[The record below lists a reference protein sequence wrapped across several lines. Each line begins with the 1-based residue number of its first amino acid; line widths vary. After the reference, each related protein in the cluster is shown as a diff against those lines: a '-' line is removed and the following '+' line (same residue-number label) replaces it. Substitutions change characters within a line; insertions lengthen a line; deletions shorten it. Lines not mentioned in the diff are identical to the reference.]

1 MTKASS
7 IVPSAGWAELLAGL
21 GRGTVLVVGAP
32 GTGKTSLARYL
43 LGQLDRS
50 LARVAL
56 VDCDCGRP
64 AIGVPGCLGLALT
77 APWEAPAALWFVG
90 GTSPADHPLPAVV
103 GAARLVERARAE
115 GAEAVVI
122 DAPGRVGDA
131 AGRALLY
138 HLAQATG
145 ADRVVA
151 IERGH
156 ELAPL
161 LALLERE
168 GRTVHRLAPSPA
180 ARPGTAGEDE
190 AHRGGRLRAHLYD
203 ASVRRFGA
211 ARLVLD
217 WAAGLVSGNGHRFAN
232 GHGAGRNGNGHRA
245 DTFAAAEDSA
255 ATGQGG
261 GKPRGDGAADRV
273 PPVGTVVGL
282 LDGGGFC
289 LGLGRLEAVEGDRV
303 AVATRVTRPDVAGL
317 RVGSFRVA
325 EDGSPL

>member
-1 MTKASS
+1 MTQATS
-7 IVPSAGWAELLAGL
+7 IVPSAGWAELLAEL
-21 GRGTVLVVGAP
+21 GRGTVLIVGAP

-56 VDCDCGRP
+56 VDCDSGRP

-90 GTSPADHPLPAVV
+90 GTSPVDHPLPAVV
-103 GAARLVERARAE
+103 GAARLVGRARAE

-122 DAPGRVGDA
+122 DAPGRVGDT

-138 HLAQATG
+138 HLAHAAG
-145 ADRVVA
+145 ADQVVA
-151 IERGH
+151 IERAG
-156 ELAPL
+156 ELTPL

-168 GRTVHRLAPSPA
+168 GRRVHRLAPSPA
-180 ARPGTAGEDE
+180 ARPGTAGEQE
-190 AHRGGRLRAHLYD
+190 ARRGGRLRAHLYD

-211 ARLVLD
+211 GRLVLD
-217 WAAGLVSGNGHRFAN
+217 WAAGLSGGNGN
-232 GHGAGRNGNGHRA
+232 GDGGNGNGHHGGDLAAGA
-245 DTFAAAEDSA
+245 D
-255 ATGQGG
+255 
-261 GKPRGDGAADRV
+261 

-289 LGLGRLEAVEGDRV
+289 LGLGRLEAVEGDRI
-303 AVATRVTRPDVAGL
+303 AVTTRVTRADVAGL
-317 RVGSFRVA
+317 RVGTFRVA

>member
-1 MTKASS
+1 MAGESS

-21 GRGTVLVVGAP
+21 GRGTVLIVGAP

-103 GAARLVERARAE
+103 GAARLVERARGA

-122 DAPGRVGDA
+122 DAPGRVSDA

-145 ADRVVA
+145 AGDVVA
-151 IERGH
+151 IERDG
-156 ELAPL
+156 EIAPL

-180 ARPGTAGEDE
+180 ARPGTAGEQE
-190 AHRGGRLRAHLYD
+190 SHREGRLRAHLYD

-211 ARLVLD
+211 GRLVLD
-217 WAAGLVSGNGHRFAN
+217 WAAGLDGGNGHPAAGGN
-232 GHGAGRNGNGHRA
+232 GSAGNGNGHH
-245 DTFAAAEDSA
+245 
-255 ATGQGG
+255 GG
-261 GKPRGDGAADRV
+261 GVAAGDDTASGRF

-282 LDGGGFC
+282 LDGGGYC

-303 AVATRVTRPDVAGL
+303 AVATRVTRDDVAGL
-317 RVGSFRVA
+317 RVGSFRLA
-325 EDGSPL
+325 GDGSPL